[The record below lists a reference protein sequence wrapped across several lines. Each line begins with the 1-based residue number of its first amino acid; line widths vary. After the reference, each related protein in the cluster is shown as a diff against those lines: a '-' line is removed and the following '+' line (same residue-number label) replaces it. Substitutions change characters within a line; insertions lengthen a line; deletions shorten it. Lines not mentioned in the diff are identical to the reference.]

1 MQTTGR
7 KIPGMSEAP
16 PPSLEGP
23 LVRWLH
29 RLEDGFLILALLAM
43 IGMAVL
49 QILLRVLFHTGIVW
63 GDEMVRV
70 LVLWL
75 GLLGA
80 VSASR
85 TDRHIRIDLAS
96 RYLPDRLKPW
106 AGALMKLA
114 TALIC
119 GLAAWYAVRFV
130 QIEFEFQDRAF
141 AAVPA
146 WVCELIIPLGFA
158 TISLRY
164 VILCVKQFIAAVNKT
179 S

>member
-1 MQTTGR
+1 
-7 KIPGMSEAP
+7 MSDAP
-16 PPSLEGP
+16 MPASEGP
-23 LVRWLH
+23 LPRWLH
-29 RLEDGFLILALLAM
+29 RLEDGLLILALLAM

-49 QILLRVLFHTGIVW
+49 QILLRTLFHTGVVW
-63 GDEMVRV
+63 GDELVRV

-85 TDRHIRIDLAS
+85 SDRHIRIDLAS

-106 AGALMKLA
+106 TDALMQLA
-114 TALIC
+114 TALVC
-119 GLAAWYAVRFV
+119 GLAAWYALRFV

-146 WVCELIIPLGFA
+146 WVCELIIPLGFTA
-158 TISLRY
+158 ISLRY
-164 VILCVKQFIAAVNKT
+164 GILSVKQLIAAVNKT

>member
-1 MQTTGR
+1 MN
-7 KIPGMSEAP
+7 EARNP
-16 PPSLEGP
+16 VPEGP

-29 RLEDGFLILALLAM
+29 RLEDGLLILALLAM

-49 QILLRVLFHTGIVW
+49 QILLRVLFHTGVVW
-63 GDEMVRV
+63 GDEFVRV

-96 RYLPDRLKPW
+96 RYLPNRLKEW
-106 AGALMKLA
+106 AVALMRLA
-114 TALIC
+114 TALVC

-130 QIEFEFQDRAF
+130 AIEFEFQDRAF

-146 WVCELIIPLGFA
+146 WVCELIIPLGFVA
-158 TISLRY
+158 ISLRY
-164 VILCVKQFIAAVNKT
+164 VILFVNQLIVAVKK
-179 S
+179 SS

>member
-1 MQTTGR
+1 MQTTEMKTQGR
-7 KIPGMSEAP
+7 NEP
-16 PPSLEGP
+16 PRHCGP

-29 RLEDGFLILALLAM
+29 RLEDGLLILALLAM

-49 QILLRVLFHTGIVW
+49 QILLRTLFHTGVVW
-63 GDEMVRV
+63 GDEFVRV

-106 AGALMKLA
+106 VAALVQLA
-114 TALIC
+114 TALVC
-119 GLAAWYAVRFV
+119 GVAAWYALRFV
-130 QIEFEFQDRAF
+130 AIEFEFQDRAF

-158 TISLRY
+158 VIALRY
-164 VILCVKQFIAAVNKT
+164 VILSVNRFSAAVKKT